1 MGKLLLIPLPL
12 AENTVE
18 QVIPAQVKEA
28 VLACDMFLV
37 EEIRTARRY
46 VSSLRLGLTI
56 EDLRFETL
64 DKKTKKEQLLHLF
77 SNPKIKTI
85 GVMSEAGCP
94 GVADPGALAVQIAH
108 EKKWKVEP
116 LVGPS
121 SIILALMGSGL
132 NGQSFTFHGYLPI
145 DRPKRIAQIK
155 VVEGLS
161 AANRQT
167 QIFIETPYRN
177 NHMLEDLIKQCLPT
191 TLLCV
196 ASDLTGE
203 NAYIKTMP
211 IHAWK
216 KQTVDLHKQPTVF
229 LLLAETIR

>member
-12 AENTVE
+12 ADNTVE
-18 QVIPAQVKEA
+18 KVIPAQVKEA
-28 VLACDMFLV
+28 VLECDLYLV

-46 VSSLRLGLTI
+46 VSSLRLGLKI

-64 DKKTKKEQLLHLF
+64 DKKTKKEQILHLF

-94 GVADPGALAVQIAH
+94 GVADPGALAVQVAH

-155 VVEGLS
+155 VVEALS
-161 AANRQT
+161 TANRQT

-177 NHMLEDLIKQCLPT
+177 NHMLEDVIKQCDPT

-196 ASDLTGE
+196 ASDVTGE

-229 LLLAETIR
+229 LLLAQTVR